1 MDISAKERARQSAIA
16 RSKPTNKGTPLSQRQ
31 GRTDGQGNQLTFF
44 SEDSQ
49 GMKLSPQTV
58 MLICLLYIGSVV
70 VLHIF
75 GKVKAASS
83 GSSAGTPQPDMGGAN
98 DLWTHWKSVP
108 RVLFIVWK
116 SIEHL
121 EFSKAFTLGT
131 HGWSL
136 LKVRNGFEQ
145 LLVIHAKSQNKR
157 SLTRLLRS
165 LGRLRVLMTATCKIR
180 TLLSLCILIKFV

>member
-1 MDISAKERARQSAIA
+1 LGEQLHNKPSTLNNKYKSSATEFTTMDISAKERARQSAIA

-98 DLWTHWKSVP
+98 DL
-108 RVLFIVWK
+108 
-116 SIEHL
+116 
-121 EFSKAFTLGT
+121 
-131 HGWSL
+131 
-136 LKVRNGFEQ
+136 
-145 LLVIHAKSQNKR
+145 
-157 SLTRLLRS
+157 
-165 LGRLRVLMTATCKIR
+165 
-180 TLLSLCILIKFV
+180 

>member
-1 MDISAKERARQSAIA
+1 VIKLLIVWENKYNKPSTLNNTNKSSAQEFITMDTSAKERARQSAIA

-83 GSSAGTPQPDMGGAN
+83 ATNPGSPQPDAS
-98 DLWTHWKSVP
+98 DL
-108 RVLFIVWK
+108 
-116 SIEHL
+116 
-121 EFSKAFTLGT
+121 
-131 HGWSL
+131 
-136 LKVRNGFEQ
+136 
-145 LLVIHAKSQNKR
+145 
-157 SLTRLLRS
+157 
-165 LGRLRVLMTATCKIR
+165 
-180 TLLSLCILIKFV
+180 